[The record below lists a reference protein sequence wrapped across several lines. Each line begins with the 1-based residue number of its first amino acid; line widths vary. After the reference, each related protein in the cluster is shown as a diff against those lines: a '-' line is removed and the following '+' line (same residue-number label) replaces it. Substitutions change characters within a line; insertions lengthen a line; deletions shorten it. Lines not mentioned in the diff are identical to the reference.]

1 MRCTLTA
8 VLLSALIPLLASCD
22 RGRSESG
29 IDAAS
34 LAKDDAASDTVS
46 GQSTGL
52 GCYGDYVH
60 NHPDLL
66 AAYGKTSGQRI
77 QDWGERHY
85 LKYGQAEGR
94 QLSAGCN
101 SQDKTTNTNAC
112 YRSYVEVY
120 PDLLKAYRHRPTGS
134 GHTIASWG
142 LQHYSRF
149 GKTEGRTLPPLC
161 FGGGSGNK
169 NSHINIHQG
178 GPRQNYSHLCQLNE
192 CRQFRNRT
200 RRWPST
206 TIPVWGADK
215 AHWRSAITRW
225 PTVRFSLRDGQPQ
238 DGIRI
243 TGYSNKYRNYCGWA
257 QMWHYSSG
265 QLKKC
270 EITLNTAHDSL
281 KCGTESETITHEIGH
296 CIGIFAHTL
305 DGGIM
310 DSSAAFASNQI
321 TASVR
326 NILSTLYS
334 LPPGA
339 SLSAQLPGNLAR
351 QPLPQGQYDRRG
363 DTVIYGGVMFT
374 PQHQEGASPPPKSR
388 GATFR
393 VGTNSEIFQ

>member
-1 MRCTLTA
+1 MGHALTI

-34 LAKDDAASDTVS
+34 LAKDDAASGTVS
-46 GQSTGL
+46 GQTTGL

-60 NHPDLL
+60 KHPDLL
-66 AAYGKTSGQRI
+66 AAYGKINGQNI

-94 QLSAGCN
+94 QLPGGCN
-101 SQDKTTNTNAC
+101 SQDTTTNTNAC
-112 YRSYVEVY
+112 YRDYVNRY
-120 PDLLKAYRHRPTGS
+120 ADLLQAYRHRPTGS

-149 GKTEGRTLPPLC
+149 GKTEGRTLPPSC
-161 FGGGSGNK
+161 SGGRPGNDVRTGSNT
-169 NSHINIHQG
+169 NSHNNNIQG
-178 GPRQNYSHLCQLNE
+178 GPRQNYSYLCRLNE

-200 RRWPST
+200 RRWPSA

-225 PTVRFSLRDGQPQ
+225 PTVRFNFRDGPPQ

-243 TGYSNKYRNYCGWA
+243 AGYSNQHRNYCGWA
-257 QMWHYSSG
+257 QMWYYSSG

-270 EITLNTAHDSL
+270 EITLNSAHDSL
-281 KCGTESETITHEIGH
+281 NCGAESETITHEIGH
-296 CIGIFAHTL
+296 CIGVFAHTQ

-310 DSSAAFASNQI
+310 DASAAAGSTRI

-326 NILSTLYS
+326 NIVSTLYS
-334 LPPGA
+334 FPPGA
-339 SLSAQLPGNLAR
+339 SLSAGLPGNLAR
-351 QPLPQGQYDRRG
+351 QPLPEGQYDRHG

-374 PQHQEGASPPPKSR
+374 PQHQEGTPPPKIE
-388 GATFR
+388 G
-393 VGTNSEIFQ
+393 G